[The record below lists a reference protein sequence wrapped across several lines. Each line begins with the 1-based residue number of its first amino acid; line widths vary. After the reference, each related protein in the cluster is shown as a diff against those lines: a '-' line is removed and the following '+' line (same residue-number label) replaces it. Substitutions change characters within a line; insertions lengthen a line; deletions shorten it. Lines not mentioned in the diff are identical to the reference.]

1 MQAAAAAVTSSA
13 AAATASTP
21 GAANAIVRP
30 TPIAVG
36 GRPSIANTTNI
47 DTLLNARSKV
57 KSLKYKTNSFI
68 QDNLKSLA
76 PKTYT
81 LK

>member
-1 MQAAAAAVTSSA
+1 M
-13 AAATASTP
+13 P

-30 TPIAVG
+30 TPIAMG

-57 KSLKYKTNSFI
+57 ESLKY
-68 QDNLKSLA
+68 
-76 PKTYT
+76 
-81 LK
+81 